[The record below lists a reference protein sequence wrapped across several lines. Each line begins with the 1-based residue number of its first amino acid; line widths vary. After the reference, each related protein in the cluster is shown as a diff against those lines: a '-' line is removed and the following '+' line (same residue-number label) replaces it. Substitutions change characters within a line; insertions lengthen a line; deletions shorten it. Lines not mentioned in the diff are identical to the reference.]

1 MWSLYI
7 HGHFMP
13 MGDLDLDLWGQIL
26 DFAFWGCP
34 NAVFGQ
40 FLHREG

>member
-13 MGDLDLDLWGQIL
+13 MGDLDLDLWGQIFY
-26 DFAFWGCP
+26 FARF
-34 NAVFGQ
+34 
-40 FLHREG
+40 FLLGLAHVCLTTW